1 MEINKINQDKN
12 KLVINIKDAE
22 RSTGAATSIINTKKL
37 RQILQETDL
46 LKGFHAG
53 PIEDLEIVGAQH
65 SNKYGSIDAEYIITK
80 KQKTIENTNNVTK
93 IKTTAAKRKA
103 VKQNGKN

>member
-1 MEINKINQDKN
+1 MEINKVDQDKN
-12 KLVINIKDAE
+12 KLVINIKAAE
-22 RSTGAATSIINTKKL
+22 RHTGAQTSIINTKKL

-53 PIEDLEIVGAQH
+53 PIEDLEITGTEH
-65 SNKYGSIDAEYIITK
+65 SNKYRSIDAEYIITK

-93 IKTTAAKRKA
+93 IKTTATKRKA
-103 VKQNGKN
+103 VKQNAKK

>member
-1 MEINKINQDKN
+1 MKITKVNQNKQE
-12 KLVINIKDAE
+12 LVLNVKIGERAPGAE
-22 RSTGAATSIINTKKL
+22 TLIMNTKKL

-46 LKGFHAG
+46 LQGFHAG
-53 PIEDLEIVGAQH
+53 SIEDLVITGSEY

-93 IKTTAAKRKA
+93 IKTTATKRKA
-103 VKQNGKN
+103 VKRNGKN